1 MLHYGPTYIW
11 RPDSGPSEQNMF
23 SRNFVQ
29 WLLREP
35 ALSEAVF
42 AAARR
47 QVAFEAQS
55 ETESPLSSMQHYNK
69 AISLLQRRVS
79 EASAA
84 FDDAIYWAVIAL
96 LVSDQERE
104 DWHSYAVNLDGI
116 RRIVQIRGGVK
127 ALKASCGRSFKFY
140 LWAESCC
147 SNREDLIT
155 QEESEQVSTTPIP
168 AVFEAPLEDLVPFVR
183 RHSPGFV
190 QMIEQHPFHCETM
203 TMIDSTLKW
212 YHAQT
217 CATNGGRSPQEGLG
231 SRNSLTERL
240 HRLLQKGAISDRE
253 RLVCVG
259 LLVLVLTLPPVYMSE
274 QYSRTLSR
282 YVSGFQALS
291 GSIAQE
297 DCTLWVAL
305 MMASMSV
312 CFGLAPTTRWML
324 LDHVVASETHPR
336 SWRMSDTWFDNSA
349 PQIIW
354 KHSGRTAGI
363 SWSLDIPKVSLT
375 E

>member
-1 MLHYGPTYIW
+1 
-11 RPDSGPSEQNMF
+11 MF

-155 QEESEQVSTTPIP
+155 EEESEQVSTTPIP

-297 DCTLWVAL
+297 DCTLGRADD
-305 MMASMSV
+305 
-312 CFGLAPTTRWML
+312 GLDVRVFWPRPYDAVDAARSCGRIRNTPQKLERCQTHGSTILHHRSSGGTVGGL
-324 LDHVVASETHPR
+324 LVFR
-336 SWRMSDTWFDNSA
+336 
-349 PQIIW
+349 
-354 KHSGRTAGI
+354 GR
-363 SWSLDIPKVSLT
+363 
-375 E
+375 